1 VRLKL
6 LAAHLS
12 LTVGT
17 ASRAI
22 NNDADISPKTRAR
35 VKRAA
40 EGLGYRP
47 NRYRPNQ
54 TARRLSLGGS
64 EVMD

>member
-1 VRLKL
+1 LKV
-6 LAAHLS
+6 LAAHLG

-17 ASRAI
+17 VSRAI

-47 NRYRPNQ
+47 NQ
-54 TARRLSLGGS
+54 TARRLSLGGP
-64 EVMD
+64 EAVG

>member
-17 ASRAI
+17 VSRAI

-40 EGLGYRP
+40 EELG
-47 NRYRPNQ
+47 YRPNQ
-54 TARRLSLGGS
+54 TARQLSIGGS

>member
-1 VRLKL
+1 M
-6 LAAHLS
+6 LAAHLG

-17 ASRAI
+17 VSRAI

-47 NRYRPNQ
+47 NQ
-54 TARRLSLGGS
+54 TTHRLSLGGP
-64 EVMD
+64 EAVG